1 MINEQ
6 QRKLNSGRLDY
17 HIRFDPFGQHFRHY
31 SIEKLPAWFSL
42 SLRKTKTVHFSSV
55 GDPAWEPFQQRWSSS
70 VSLLLASKASTRPWC
85 TPGASRRPC
94 WGRWPAGRGPPR
106 WPPRWRWDRTRAGA
120 VTLFF
125 VQINPWDGKN
135 LGRDSVRKQV
145 EGCLSRLQVF
155 KNLQPYWGYIWPRNK
170 TIRKLKCQ
178 HSKMRG
184 RKSHQL
190 QNRMNFCS

>member
-1 MINEQ
+1 MIDEQ
-6 QRKLNSGRLDY
+6 QSKLNSGCLDY

-42 SLRKTKTVHFSSV
+42 SLKKTKTIHFSLV

-106 WPPRWRWDRTRAGA
+106 WPPRWRWDRTRSGA
-120 VTLFF
+120 VTPF
-125 VQINPWDGKN
+125 
-135 LGRDSVRKQV
+135 
-145 EGCLSRLQVF
+145 LSRSTRGTGRTWEGRVWGNRSRAVF
-155 KNLQPYWGYIWPRNK
+155 PGSRCQK
-170 TIRKLKCQ
+170 TFTTILRLHLTTK
-178 HSKMRG
+178 
-184 RKSHQL
+184 
-190 QNRMNFCS
+190 